1 MLRGEAA
8 WSLTLIFLQLWNS
21 SNKEQEDVSALYP
34 WRDEACPEKSD
45 GYVQPY
51 ADSPLDNENVG
62 EHVYLQIINSARDY
76 LYINTP
82 YLIIDDNLMSA
93 LKLSAK
99 SGVDIRITTPHIWD
113 KRLVHITTRSYYREL
128 ISAGIKIYEYSR
140 GFNHSKTFVCDD
152 KVATVGTTNLDYR
165 SLYLHFECGA
175 VMYGSQ
181 AIMQVKDDFLQILP
195 ACQEIILD
203 DCKSNALVRM
213 FQEVLRIFAPLM

>member
-93 LKLSAK
+93 LKLYVGSKAFGK
-99 SGVDIRITTPHIWD
+99 ER
-113 KRLVHITTRSYYREL
+113 
-128 ISAGIKIYEYSR
+128 R
-140 GFNHSKTFVCDD
+140 GYPYHHASHL
-152 KVATVGTTNLDYR
+152 G
-165 SLYLHFECGA
+165 
-175 VMYGSQ
+175 
-181 AIMQVKDDFLQILP
+181 
-195 ACQEIILD
+195 
-203 DCKSNALVRM
+203 
-213 FQEVLRIFAPLM
+213 